1 VDQSSAIA
9 RAVFLVE
16 RNNARLTVVDVIP
29 AVSDDHRSQ
38 AKAKHLQALEILVG
52 PHRYRMRIEL
62 DVLEG
67 MDSLEI
73 SNAVLHSSSDLAL
86 MLKKSTW
93 LIKNHSLD

>member
-1 VDQSSAIA
+1 
-9 RAVFLVE
+9 
-16 RNNARLTVVDVIP
+16 
-29 AVSDDHRSQ
+29 
-38 AKAKHLQALEILVG
+38 
-52 PHRYRMRIEL
+52 
-62 DVLEG
+62 LEG

>member
-1 VDQSSAIA
+1 
-9 RAVFLVE
+9 VE